1 MGQMPNNWRV
11 LTVQLADISADT
23 SAWIVSPC
31 DGYIKE
37 IWSTISAA
45 ITGADCT
52 ITATIGSTAVT
63 GGVITVTQSGSAAG
77 DVDVCYPTAANYVT
91 KGQVI
96 QLDSG
101 GESSTTS
108 IGTFTIVIAD

>member
-1 MGQMPNNWRV
+1 MTQMPLNHRA
-11 LTVQLADISADT
+11 LTVTLADISADT
-23 SAWIVSPC
+23 SAWVVSPW
-31 DGYIKE
+31 DGYIVE

-52 ITATIGSTAVT
+52 ITATLGATAIT
-63 GGVITVTQSGSAAG
+63 GGVITIANGSSAAG
-77 DVDVCYPTAANYVT
+77 DVDVCYPTALNYVS

-108 IGTFTIVIAD
+108 IGTFTIVIAT